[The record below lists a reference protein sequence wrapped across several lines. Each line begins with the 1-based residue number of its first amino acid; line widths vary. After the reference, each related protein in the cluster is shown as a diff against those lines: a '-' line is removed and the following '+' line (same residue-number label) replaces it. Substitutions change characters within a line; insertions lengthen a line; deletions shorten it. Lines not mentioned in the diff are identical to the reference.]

1 MHFMNTPILPS
12 VQGNIIKH
20 LTIGE
25 GTPRKLSR
33 IVSQTSAFRCELCSL
48 KAHQLCRSQTK
59 KARILNIFSRKNT
72 DSHTSW
78 GCPREN
84 GRKVYGGVPKK
95 EQLPAVRAGAPI
107 LVATPGRLNDFLE
120 CLRKG
125 KVCWFWMFFFFN
137 YFFFKCHFFFW
148 GWMIIVFVFWTTEST

>member
-1 MHFMNTPILPS
+1 VNYVL
-12 VQGNIIKH
+12 
-20 LTIGE
+20 
-25 GTPRKLSR
+25 
-33 IVSQTSAFRCELCSL
+33 L
-48 KAHQLCRSQTK
+48 KFINGVDLKQKQHGSS
-59 KARILNIFSRKNT
+59 IFFSRKNT
-72 DSHTSW
+72 DSLTSR

-125 KVCWFWMFFFFN
+125 NVC
-137 YFFFKCHFFFW
+137 
-148 GWMIIVFVFWTTEST
+148 